1 MNTLNVS
8 LFIKRAEEYQ
18 TKEFII
24 NIFHK
29 KNIGKVNEVKF
40 IKKQN
45 HTGKSYNGVI
55 VSFEKWYNNNLLNEI
70 HSAQNGTFKFNFNN
84 SYWFIN
90 VHKEVLEVEE
100 CKEFIL
106 PTNLSDTDRIKQL
119 EDLVKS
125 MSSQINYIKERSERT
140 IMEYEH
146 KHTQQHLNNIELR
159 VQLDEKDAEKSWIE
173 SDFKEDIETL
183 KAENQLLSEH
193 LERKYYECLTLK
205 EELKEQTCMLDYT
218 ENKVQHMVLMLKE
231 LPCKEVIDTYIKEY
245 C

>member
-29 KNIGKVNEVKF
+29 KNIGKVNDVKF

-45 HTGKSYNGVI
+45 HTGNSYNGVI

-70 HSAQNGTFKFNFNN
+70 QKNGTFKFNFNN

-90 VHKEVLEVEE
+90 VHKEVLEE
-100 CKEFIL
+100 CKEIIL
-106 PTNLSDTDRIKQL
+106 PNNLSDTDRIKQL

-125 MSSQINYIKERSERT
+125 MSSQINYLKERSERT
-140 IMEYEH
+140 IMDYEH

-159 VQLDEKDAEKSWIE
+159 AQLDDKDAERSWIE

-183 KAENQLLSEH
+183 KDENQILSAH
-193 LERKYYECLTLK
+193 LEKKYYECLALK
-205 EELKEQTCMLDYT
+205 EELTEQTCMLVYT
-218 ENKVQHMVLMLKE
+218 QNQITEMTQLLSQRSNDDDH
-231 LPCKEVIDTYIKEY
+231 PIKEY
-245 C
+245 IKQYC